1 MEWHGKVEKGNL
13 KGEKTNTVAIF
24 YINFTYVY
32 LRSSYIHI
40 LTAIL
45 DIHEEVRNLFIQII

>member
-24 YINFTYVY
+24 YINFIYVY